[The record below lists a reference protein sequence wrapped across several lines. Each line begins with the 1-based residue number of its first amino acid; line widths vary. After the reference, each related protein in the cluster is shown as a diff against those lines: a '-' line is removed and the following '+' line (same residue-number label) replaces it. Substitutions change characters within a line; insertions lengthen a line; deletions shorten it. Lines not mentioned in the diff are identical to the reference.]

1 MSLFWYRFP
10 FTLLFLLRF
19 RFLFTFPF
27 LFRIP
32 VSRFS
37 RRPFSKDENF

>member
-1 MSLFWYRFP
+1 MSLFWYRFL

-32 VSRFS
+32 VSCFS